1 MRFEPLF
8 DLILCSLTLLG
19 HYCVLDPE
27 LIHQLLV
34 ESFLFL
40 AIIEIQVSNNERELL
55 IVIELCL
62 LDVLLLYIWVVFQ
75 PEWQVSIYEGPQ

>member
-8 DLILCSLTLLG
+8 DLILLLLALLG

-40 AIIEIQVSNNERELL
+40 TIIEIQVSNNERELL
-55 IVIELCL
+55 IVIELKL

-75 PEWQVSIYEGPQ
+75 PEWQVCFYEGSQ